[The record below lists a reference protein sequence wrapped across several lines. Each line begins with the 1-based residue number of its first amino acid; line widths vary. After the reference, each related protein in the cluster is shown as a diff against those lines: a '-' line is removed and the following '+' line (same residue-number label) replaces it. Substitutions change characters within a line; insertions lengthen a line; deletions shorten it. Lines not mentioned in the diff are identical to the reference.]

1 MDLLLKMNQ
10 ARKQNNRAVIE
21 EQERL
26 QEGYLYEKRRNK
38 EEFIMDKKRLQKELN
53 EGGLNKDK
61 QYIYDTAA
69 QAERGKNSKKGQNLT
84 FGWDVFN
91 DDTLYRSYFKRTKNL
106 DKLDKTLT
114 EDERIALMADDV
126 QQ

>member
-1 MDLLLKMNQ
+1 
-10 ARKQNNRAVIE
+10 
-21 EQERL
+21 
-26 QEGYLYEKRRNK
+26 
-38 EEFIMDKKRLQKELN
+38 MDKKRLQKELN
-53 EGGLNKDK
+53 EGGLAKDK

-69 QAERGKNSKKGQNLT
+69 QAERGKTSKKGQNLT